1 MLPAHLPSKWVLTAN
16 HLCYSWFQ
24 AASLR
29 TSHLY
34 ILANCNSYDH
44 NNNITR
50 IIKCYWNK
58 MHQFRPGFSYCNVH
72 LSSCIF
78 VIYNKDSE
86 CPLWF
91 PGSCDRLHS
100 AIQFCLA
107 IYLPFPPSSSL
118 KGGKPT
124 TCCYLSPGVLRWSW
138 SHVRA
143 CMPSCFCHVW
153 CSVTRWTVAH
163 QAPLS
168 MGFSR
173 QEYWSGLPC
182 PPPGDLPDPGT
193 ETVSY
198 VSYIGRRVL
207 FHYHHLG
214 RPGWSHDEPLI
225 DDSIQSTFLQQD
237 QTGSV

>member
-24 AASLR
+24 AACLR
-29 TSHLY
+29 TSRLY

-58 MHQFRPGFSYCNVH
+58 MHQFRPGFSYYNVH
-72 LSSCIF
+72 LSLCIF
-78 VIYNKDSE
+78 VIYNKDSALYDSLE
-86 CPLWF
+86 AVIDYTL
-91 PGSCDRLHS
+91 
-100 AIQFCLA
+100 QFSFVW
-107 IYLPFPPSSSL
+107 PFISPSPHPQAW

-124 TCCYLSPGVLRWSW
+124 TCCYLSPSILRRSY
-138 SHVRA
+138 SRVCV
-143 CMPSCFCHVW
+143 CMSSCFYHVW
-153 CSVTRWTVAH
+153 CSVTRWTVAY

-173 QEYWSGLPC
+173 QEYWRVLPC

-193 ETVSY
+193 ETESLTSPTLAGGFFTANTTWEAQV
-198 VSYIGRRVL
+198 
-207 FHYHHLG
+207 
-214 RPGWSHDEPLI
+214 EAMMN
-225 DDSIQSTFLQQD
+225 Q
-237 QTGSV
+237 